1 MFNDMLEY
9 FKKLAY
15 EEYELTVWFD
25 GGSSEDKE
33 GNLTPN
39 PKSKKVFKLKSVS
52 KKTPT
57 HIKGNELDGTDFEI
71 RTVQPFDYMLR
82 KIY

>member
-57 HIKGNELDGTDFEI
+57 HIKGKELDGTDFEI

-82 KIY
+82 IIY

>member
-1 MFNDMLEY
+1 MKSIRQWWNELI
-9 FKKLAY
+9 Y

-25 GGSSEDKE
+25 GGSSEDKD

-39 PKSKKVFKLKSVS
+39 PKSKKVFSLKSIS
-52 KKTPT
+52 KRTPT
-57 HIKGNELDGTDFEI
+57 HIKGSELDGKSFEI
-71 RTVQPFDYMLR
+71 RTVQPFDYMIR

>member
-1 MFNDMLEY
+1 MWTKISNW
-9 FKKLAY
+9 FKKIAY

-25 GGSSEDKE
+25 DTSVTDKD
-33 GNLTPN
+33 GNIAST
-39 PKSKKVFKLKSVS
+39 KSKKVFILKSVS

-57 HIKGNELDGTDFEI
+57 HIKGVELDGKNFEI
-71 RTVQPFDYMLR
+71 RTVKPFDYMLR

>member
-1 MFNDMLEY
+1 MNWLE
-9 FKKLAY
+9 KWWKTVTT

-25 GGSSEDKE
+25 GGSSEDKD

-39 PKSKKVFKLKSVS
+39 PKSKKVFSLKSIS
-52 KKTPT
+52 KRTPT
-57 HIKGNELDGTDFEI
+57 HIKGSELDGKSFEI
-71 RTVQPFDYMLR
+71 RTVQPFDYMIR

>member
-1 MFNDMLEY
+1 MWTKISNW
-9 FKKLAY
+9 FKKIAY

-25 GGSSEDKE
+25 DASVIDKD
-33 GNLTPN
+33 GNIAST
-39 PKSKKVFKLKSVS
+39 KSKKVFILKSVS

-57 HIKGNELDGTDFEI
+57 HIKGVELDGKNFEI
-71 RTVQPFDYMLR
+71 RTVKPFDYMLR